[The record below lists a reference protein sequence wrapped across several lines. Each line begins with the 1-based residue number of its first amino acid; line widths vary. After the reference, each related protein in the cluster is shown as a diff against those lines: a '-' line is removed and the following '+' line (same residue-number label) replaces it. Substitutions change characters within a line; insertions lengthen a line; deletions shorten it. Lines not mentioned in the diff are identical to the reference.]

1 MKPLETVAIKK
12 SFGNKEIL
20 KGIDFSLTNGE
31 ICGFIGRNGAGKS
44 TFINIITGIMRTT
57 SGTIKLFG
65 NDTHIEHK
73 KLGVLPD
80 YSTFYNDMSGMQ
92 HIKYFAKING
102 VNPSKNLINEYALK
116 LGIEKDLNK
125 KVKTYS
131 FGMKKKLGVIQAVI
145 HDPDLIFLDE
155 PTSGVD
161 IESALKIHSLLNELK
176 AKGKT
181 ILVTS
186 HNLDEI
192 EKICDRI
199 AILKEGQLVHF
210 GTMDQIRSH
219 HRSTYDVNIQHS
231 EISEDKIRSLQVD
244 FNKISSNF
252 SINSKKTKLEVTSD
266 DEIAHFVKVLVRNDV
281 NVFRLNV
288 SEPTL
293 EEMFLS

>member
-1 MKPLETVAIKK
+1 MKPLEAVDIKK
-12 SFGNKEIL
+12 SFGDKEIL
-20 KGIDFSLTNGE
+20 KGIDFSLVSGE

-44 TFINIITGIMRTT
+44 TFINIITGIMKTT

-181 ILVTS
+181 MLVTS

-210 GTMDQIRSH
+210 GTMDQIRSR

-252 SINSKKTKLEVTSD
+252 SINSKKTNLEVTSD